1 MPRMMGGYD
10 PCLDDYAKT
19 FYNRADVQEALHVSD
34 GQQLKNWSICK
45 YVIETNGILGVK
57 FLMCI
62 NINKVVINTA
72 IQYSKTGRIQSLRLF
87 PYTRS

>member
-19 FYNRADVQEALHVSD
+19 FYNRPDVQEALHVSD

-45 YVIETNGILGVK
+45 YVII
-57 FLMCI
+57 M
-62 NINKVVINTA
+62 
-72 IQYSKTGRIQSLRLF
+72 
-87 PYTRS
+87 